1 MKNKKKQNSKPKI
14 SVLLLVA
21 VVTNLLIYILQFI
34 LDEKNADFFLCTT
47 LENHSIEIFN
57 NKLTYLYPLSC
68 DFPVY
73 ADGILNFSS
82 FYKLEDYVYL
92 NRPLFVLSIYIF
104 FTIISAA
111 TSPLDLN
118 STVILHGS
126 FYLAQ
131 LLLTVAV
138 AFLIHKLLISVN
150 LEMGNKVYVLPFL
163 IALSPIF
170 KWHVFESTSMTY
182 TFLIFLLGL
191 FTYPKRN
198 LSLYFFCFGLI
209 TLIHR
214 SAILIIIFLVA
225 YEVYNKKLN
234 KYFIKSLT
242 FYAAPLIIYYS
253 SIIFFGNYS
262 DFNADYYRQFVWVL
276 DYLNGVETRSSGYY
290 CQTPK
295 YALKCYFIDFFKTA
309 KYLAIPTA
317 YLILIFLSKF
327 KNMTIAIKALIY
339 RAIMFAFLINFFWL
353 FIGWY
358 PPVRF
363 TYYGY
368 GNLVMFFLILSYFL
382 LKNIYA
388 QSLFLFGY
396 SLYFMFLNHWNNPAV
411 IYYDL
416 YIYLSALFFICT
428 GIFELF
434 YNKREYKKVN
444 NI

>member
-1 MKNKKKQNSKPKI
+1 MTTKNKKSTDPKK
-14 SVLLLVA
+14 LLLVLVA
-21 VVTNLLIYILQFI
+21 LTSNLLIYIFQFI
-34 LDEKNADFFLCTT
+34 VDKKNADYFLCTS
-47 LENHSIEIFN
+47 LQNHNIEIFSN
-57 NKLTYLYPLSC
+57 NLTFIYPLSC

-73 ADGILNFSS
+73 AEGVLNFSS
-82 FYKLEDYVYL
+82 FYELGGYVYT
-92 NRPLFVLSIYIF
+92 NRPLFIFSIYIF
-104 FTIISAA
+104 YNLLTLVF
-111 TSPLDLN
+111 
-118 STVILHGS
+118 STVDISSIIILHGS

-131 LLLTVAV
+131 LLLTVVV
-138 AFLIHKLLISVN
+138 AFLIYRLLISVN
-150 LEMGNKVYVLPFL
+150 LEIGNKIYMIPFFVS
-163 IALSPIF
+163 LSPIF

-191 FTYPKRN
+191 FTYPKKN
-198 LSLYFFCFGLI
+198 LNLYFFSFGLI

-214 SAILIIIFLVA
+214 SAILIIIFLIT
-225 YEVYNKKLN
+225 YEFFNKRLDRH
-234 KYFIKSLT
+234 FLKSLT
-242 FYAAPLIIYYS
+242 FYAAPIIIYYS
-253 SIIFFGNYS
+253 SLFLYGNYS
-262 DFNADYYRQFVWVL
+262 DFNADYYRQFVWIL
-276 DYLNGVETRSSGYY
+276 DYFKGIETRSSGYY

-295 YALKCYFIDFFKTA
+295 YALKCYFIDFIKTV
-309 KYLAIPTA
+309 KYLGVPTA
-317 YLILIFLSKF
+317 YLIIIFLNKY
-327 KNMTIAIKALIY
+327 KNMTTATKVLIY
-339 RAIMFAFLINFFWL
+339 KAFMFALLINFFWL

-411 IYYDL
+411 IVYDL

-428 GIFELF
+428 GMVEIF
-434 YNKREYKKVN
+434 YNKRENKKVN